1 MANARQQA
9 ASRAAGYLSNSVLY
23 GGGSR
28 LGSRFNPPENPYGL
42 SDKVGGAARSFIN
55 SSPDDDATQAWGRD
69 FWSNAAI
76 AGAKTEVDVNYM
88 KELSPLALDFQD
100 KSMGIASKYNIQ
112 EINAQGEQDYRR
124 VDRAS
129 TAQERGYASQERQI
143 AQAGEQERE
152 RVRNESKE
160 LDKRSAMYRRNI
172 RDTGRNFYG

>member
-129 TAQERGYASQERQI
+129 TSQERQV
-143 AQAGEQERE
+143 AMAGDEQRKNMRE
-152 RVRNESKE
+152 ESKE